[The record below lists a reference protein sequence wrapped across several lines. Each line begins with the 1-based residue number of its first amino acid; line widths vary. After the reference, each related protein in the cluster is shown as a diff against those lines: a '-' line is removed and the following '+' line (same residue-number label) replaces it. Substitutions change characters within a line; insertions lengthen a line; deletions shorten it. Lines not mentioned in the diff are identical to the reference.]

1 MDETARTT
9 DTSRHS
15 GLPLAHW
22 ITQTEGLIT
31 ARVAASLE
39 EHGLTRAQWQML
51 NALTESPLSPEEVTA
66 GFAPEMTETALAE
79 LQELVEATWV
89 TVEGDLFTLTA
100 TGREAGERVAE
111 AVDRLRAEAIGD
123 LSQEDY
129 ETTLAS
135 LRTIA
140 RNLGHPEA

>member
-9 DTSRHS
+9 DTSRHA

-22 ITQTEGLIT
+22 ITQTEGLIS

-51 NALTESPLSPEEVTA
+51 NALTETPLSPEEVAA
-66 GFAPEMTETALAE
+66 GFPPELSETALAE
-79 LQELVEATWV
+79 LHELVEARWV
-89 TVEGDLFTLTA
+89 AVEGDLFTLTA

-140 RNLGHPEA
+140 RNLGHPEP

>member
-1 MDETARTT
+1 MDQTARTT
-9 DTSRHS
+9 DTSGHA

-22 ITQTEGLIT
+22 ITQTEGLLS

-51 NALTESPLSPEEVTA
+51 NALTESPLSPQEVTA
-66 GFAPEMTETALAE
+66 GFAPELAETALAD

-89 TVEGDLFTLTA
+89 AVEGDLFTLTS

-111 AVDRLRAEAIGD
+111 AVDRLRAEAIGN
-123 LSQEDY
+123 LSQADY